1 MTFAATCSLAS
12 LLGEFEDS
20 LHILF
25 GFVFVIVVLALL
37 AGATQVIGL
46 FFREKKKAAAPAAPA
61 KAAPA
66 AAPAAAAPAG
76 GISPELVAVIAAAVH
91 TTLERPHRIL
101 SIRSTSD
108 KHWAAEGRREIF
120 RSHKVR

>member
-20 LHILF
+20 LHILL
-25 GFVFVIVVLALL
+25 GFVFVIVVLAIL
-37 AGATQVIGL
+37 AGVTQIVGL
-46 FFREKKKAAAPAAPA
+46 FFRMKKEAPKPAAAAAPA
-61 KAAPA
+61 PA
-66 AAPAAAAPAG
+66 AASAAAPAG
-76 GISPELVAVIAAAVH
+76 GVSPEVVAVIAAAVH

-101 SIRSTSD
+101 SIRSASD
-108 KHWAAEGRREIF
+108 RYWAAEGRREIF